1 MTATRDQLVGT
12 WRLVSW
18 ETRYEDG
25 SVIHPMGDDAVGFL
39 VYAADG
45 YIGRHTVA
53 KQSSGVYDGRNDD
66 RRCSGKS
73 PWLG

>member
-18 ETRYEDG
+18 ETRY
-25 SVIHPMGDDAVGFL
+25 DDAVGFL